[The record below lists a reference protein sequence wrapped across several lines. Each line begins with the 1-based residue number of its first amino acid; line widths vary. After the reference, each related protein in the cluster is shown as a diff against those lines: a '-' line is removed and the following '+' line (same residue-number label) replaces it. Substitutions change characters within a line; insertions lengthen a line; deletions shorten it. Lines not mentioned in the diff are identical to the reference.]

1 MIVFSCSYFP
11 GELLFVPAGSPHRV
25 ENLETSLAISAN
37 FVDLS
42 NFELVKD
49 ELRVN
54 ALVDPRAEQLLAE
67 FVDPSFEAEMDS
79 SIKDLPWAEFKSV
92 KRPEDSDLNAYNVEL
107 MLYW

>member
-1 MIVFSCSYFP
+1 MIISSCSYFP

-42 NFELVKD
+42 NFQLVMEELGI
-49 ELRVN
+49 N
-54 ALVDPRAEQLLAE
+54 ALVDPRAKELRAQ
-67 FVDPSFEAEMDS
+67 FNDPSFAAEMDS
-79 SIKDLPWAEFKSV
+79 CIKDLPWADFKSV
-92 KRPEDSDLNAYNVEL
+92 KRFEDSDMNIYDVDA